1 MGVLKLEVSVGKS
14 DDTLERDY
22 ERSVSSKYADV
33 QACVDLIQS
42 VLSGNQKGPEAGSPP
57 QVDVSVEGNAVRAS
71 QTLTMTS
78 VIATDAISINNV
90 SFTAVASGA
99 GANQFNV
106 GVTDA
111 ATAANLAAS
120 INASVTALVAGYVTA
135 AVTSTASSPAVV
147 TVYST
152 NYGIFGNQTLIASA
166 DGTIVAGGA
175 RLVSG
180 AVDASAKS
188 YTF

>member
-1 MGVLKLEVSVGKS
+1 MAKLILQLSS
-14 DDTLERDY
+14 DVTKETLRAKF
-22 ERSVSSKYADV
+22 ERSTSVKYAV
-33 QACVDLIQS
+33 IQS
-42 VLSGNQKGPEAGSPP
+42 VLNFYTGLVGGCVKGAPP
-57 QVDVSVEGNAVRAS
+57 TVLSSIEEYAVRAS
-71 QTLTMTS
+71 GTFTMTS
-78 VIATDAISINNV
+78 VIATDAVSINGV
-90 SFTAVASGA
+90 AFTAVASGA

-106 GVTDA
+106 GLTDA

-120 INASVTALVAGYVTA
+120 INSSVTALVAGYVTA

-166 DGTIVAGGA
+166 DATIVANGTNLANGA
-175 RLVSG
+175 ADSG
-180 AVDASAKS
+180 AKT